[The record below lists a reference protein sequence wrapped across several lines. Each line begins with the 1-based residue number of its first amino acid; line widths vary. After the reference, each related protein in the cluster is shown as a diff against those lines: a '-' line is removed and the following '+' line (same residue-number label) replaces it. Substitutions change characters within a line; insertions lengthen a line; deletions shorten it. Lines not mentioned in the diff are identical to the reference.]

1 MNRILSTIDSI
12 SDWSGK
18 FVSIW
23 ILVMI
28 GSLIIEVTLRYIFNA
43 PTVWAHELSQHLN
56 GAYAVLAGAFVLRQH
71 RHVRVDLI
79 YERFSLRS
87 RSILDV
93 ITYLFFFLF
102 IGTLL
107 AHGWNMAWLSSS
119 VGEFST
125 SAWHA
130 KVYPLKWTLVIGA
143 FLLLLQGLA
152 NFTRSL
158 NIVFRGK
165 ELS

>member
-1 MNRILSTIDSI
+1 MKRTLGLIDSI

-18 FVSIW
+18 FVSLW

-28 GSLIIEVTLRYIFNA
+28 GSLIIEVTLRYVFNA
-43 PTVWAHELSQHLN
+43 PTFWAHELSQHLN
-56 GAYAVLAGAFVLRQH
+56 GAYAVLAGAYVLRQH

-79 YERFSLRS
+79 YGRLSLRT

-93 ITYLFFFLF
+93 IAYLFFFLF

-107 AHGWNMAWLSSS
+107 WHGWNMAWLSSS

-130 KVYPLKWTLVIGA
+130 KMYPLKWSMTIGA
-143 FLLLLQGLA
+143 FLILLQGLA
-152 NFTRSL
+152 HFIRALS
-158 NIVFRGK
+158 IVFRGK